1 MNSINIFDYITNNNK
16 EDDEAMDEAL
26 ARELQGDLRA
36 RRDRKD
42 INGKII
48 TTKDGKIRTVKKIQ
62 LP

>member
-1 MNSINIFDYITNNNK
+1 MNSINIFDYITNNSK